1 MPPPYKR
8 IGQQRTKLLQDAEK
22 QLEQLLTKQ
31 QQTFLKRV
39 VARMSRELSI
49 KGGIIQNANYQDIL
63 ETDYFQKAWERE
75 FGGPVGKFLT
85 DSLKRS
91 LGLNKQYFETQYGG
105 PQAKLATDIIQRQ
118 FAIVTTNFVNSY
130 KQSTDVAVAV
140 RRMVLSA
147 IQRGISFAD
156 FQAEAKTLIEG
167 NADKLGITENY
178 TLYKTRVQ
186 DTFAEYDRAVQ
197 DRYAQRLNLN
207 YCIYQGGEVDE
218 TRDFCAQR
226 NSKVYT
232 RDEVLE
238 WQNEEWQGKKTDH
251 RILLDCG
258 GYNCRHVYN
267 WISREVAVQLRPGI
281 PFSKFDIPQ

>member
-31 QQTFLKRV
+31 QQTFLKRI

-49 KGGIIQNANYQDIL
+49 KGGIIQNANYQNIL
-63 ETDYFQKAWERE
+63 ETDYFQNAWERE
-75 FGGPVGKFLT
+75 FGRPVGSLLS

-91 LGLNKQYFETQYGG
+91 MGLNKQYFESQYGG
-105 PQAKLATDIIQRQ
+105 RHAKLATEIIQRQ
-118 FAIVTTNFVNSY
+118 FSIVTSQFVNSY

-140 RRMVLSA
+140 RKMVLSA

-167 NADKLGITENY
+167 DADRLGVAENY

-186 DTFAEYDRAVQ
+186 DSFAEYDRAVQ
-197 DRYAQRLNLN
+197 DRYADRLNLN
-207 YCIYQGGEVDE
+207 YCIYQGGEIETTREFCDE
-218 TRDFCAQR
+218 R
-226 NSKVYT
+226 NGKVYT

-238 WQNEEWQGKKTDH
+238 WQNEDWQGKKTDH

-281 PFSKFDIPQ
+281 PLSKFDIPQ